1 MEPGAV
7 MKTGGRGI
15 TAGRERFSLRRAL
28 VVAQVALSLVLVAG
42 ALLFSRSLGNL
53 LTVDTGFHHDGVLSA
68 AVNFQRLNLPRE
80 RYASFKDELL
90 NRVRAIPG
98 VESAAIVHEIPLR
111 DWGGGNAWMDGEDSR
126 QARNTS
132 LSRVGP
138 DYFRTLQIPLLAG
151 RDFDARDRIGSTKV
165 AIVNEAFARKFSNGE
180 NPVGRRF
187 WIEASPGDPDTPYEI
202 VGLVRDTKYE
212 DLREEFLP
220 IAYYAAAQN
229 EGAGPGLPLFIR
241 SRLQHGETVAAVKSV
256 LGEINPAITVS
267 FLRFKSLI
275 DATILRERLM
285 ATLSGFFGLLALVL
299 ACIGL
304 YGILSYGVAS
314 RTNEI
319 GIRMALGAGAR
330 NVFWLIL
337 REALLLVIA
346 GVVVGLPMIFAVT
359 RLASTLLFGLT
370 PTDPI
375 SLLFAALLMLAVAFV
390 AGYLPS
396 RRATRVDPM
405 VALRCE

>member
-1 MEPGAV
+1 

-28 VVAQVALSLVLVAG
+28 VVAQVALSLVLMAG
-42 ALLFSRSLGNL
+42 AFLFSRSLGNL
-53 LTVDTGFHHDGVLSA
+53 LTVDTGFRQEGVLTA
-68 AVNFQRLNLPRE
+68 TVNFQRLNLPRE

-90 NRVRAIPG
+90 DRVRAIPG
-98 VESAAIVHEIPLR
+98 VESAAVVHEIPLR

-187 WIEASPGDPDTPYEI
+187 WIEATPGDPDTPYEI

-241 SRLQHGETVAAVKSV
+241 SRLQHGESVAAVKSV

-346 GVVVGLPMIFAVT
+346 GVAVGLPMIFAVT

-375 SLLFAALLMLAVAFV
+375 SLLFAALLMLAVAIV